1 MPGSLRPHRHGLA
14 PLTAARRAIVIV
26 VAFGVAVGGGFVLMR
41 AFNRATPV
49 HMPAAGLRASTP
61 VAPFS
66 AVPKVSLEERNT
78 IHVGDMTAAVQG
90 LGSVW
95 AAVITDQG
103 QQEIL
108 QLDPSSGH
116 VDARYPVNSIAAH
129 EWGGA
134 GIVVGAG
141 SVWAAGAADHQATIF
156 RIDPKA
162 GELTRYPL
170 EGHAVSDLAFDGRD
184 LWALVSLEA
193 EHQSAVVQVDPSSG
207 DVLSETPFEADWTGG
222 LFPVGGTAWVL
233 ERAVH
238 GDTVEDGS
246 LAQISPG
253 TSPPVPLGGSFADPV
268 TDGTSIWAPFYGD
281 PTAMNLSHGIARVD
295 PTTGAV
301 LDQWKTDQIGYDL
314 AVGAD
319 GGIWFLGGRGLE
331 RLNPSTGETDVREHL
346 DSTPIFISPTD
357 DGLWVGTYE
366 GDLIRFQVRASA

>member
-1 MPGSLRPHRHGLA
+1 
-14 PLTAARRAIVIV
+14 LTASRRAIVIV
-26 VAFGVAVGGGFVLMR
+26 VAFGVAVGGGLVLVR

-49 HMPAAGLRASTP
+49 HKAAATRQTSTP
-61 VAPFS
+61 VAPIT
-66 AVPKVSLEERNT
+66 AVSNVSLQERNT

-95 AAVITDQG
+95 ASVITDQG

-116 VDARYPVNSIAAH
+116 VDGRYPVTSMAAH

-134 GIVVGAG
+134 GMVVGAG

-156 RIDPKA
+156 RIDPDA
-162 GELTRYPL
+162 GDVTRYPL
-170 EGHAVSDLAFDGRD
+170 EGHAVSDLAFDGHD
-184 LWALVSLEA
+184 LWALVSLDA
-193 EHQSAVVQVDPSSG
+193 EHQSAVVQVDPGLG
-207 DVLSETPFEADWTGG
+207 DVLSETSFEADWTGG
-222 LFPVGGTAWVL
+222 LFPVAGTAWVL

-246 LAQISPG
+246 LAQIAPG
-253 TSPPVPLGGSFADPV
+253 TSRPVPLGGSFADPV
-268 TDGTSIWAPFYGD
+268 TDGTSIWTPFYGD
-281 PTAMNLSHGIARVD
+281 STAMNLSHGIARID
-295 PTTGAV
+295 PTTGTV
-301 LDQWKTDQIGYDL
+301 LDQWKTDQIGYDV

-319 GGIWFLGGRGLE
+319 GGIWFLGGKGLE
-331 RLNPSTGETDVREHL
+331 RLNPSTGETDVRERL
-346 DSTPIFISPTD
+346 DATPIFISPTD

>member
-1 MPGSLRPHRHGLA
+1 LIAS
-14 PLTAARRAIVIV
+14 RRAIVIV
-26 VAFGVAVGGGFVLMR
+26 VAFGVAFGGGFVLLR

-49 HMPAAGLRASTP
+49 HRPAVALRVSTP
-61 VAPFS
+61 VAPIS
-66 AVPKVSLEERNT
+66 AVPKVSVQERDS
-78 IHVGDMTAAVQG
+78 IHVGDMTAAIQG

-108 QLDPSSGH
+108 RLDPSSGH
-116 VDARYPVNSIAAH
+116 VDARYPVNSMAAH

-156 RIDPKA
+156 RIDPET
-162 GELTRYPL
+162 GELTRHPL
-170 EGHAVSDLAFDGRD
+170 EGHSVSDLAFDGHD
-184 LWALVSLEA
+184 LWALVSLEG

-222 LFPVGGTAWVL
+222 LFPVSGTAWVL
-233 ERAVH
+233 ERAVQ

-246 LAQISPG
+246 LAQIAPG
-253 TSPPVPLGGSFADPV
+253 TSPPVPIGGSFADPV
-268 TDGTSIWAPFYGD
+268 TDGTSIWAAFYGD

-295 PTTGAV
+295 PTTGTV

-319 GGIWFLGGRGLE
+319 GGIWFLGGKGLE
-331 RLNPSTGETDVREHL
+331 RLNPSTGATDVRQHL
-346 DSTPIFISPTD
+346 DATPIFISPTD

-366 GDLIRFQVRASA
+366 GDLIRFQVRASD